1 VKGQVRGAAGGGALP
16 HPVPYQGSKRR
27 LVGAILGHLGGR
39 RFERLVEPFAGS
51 AAVSLAAASRGLARS
66 FVLGDT
72 LRPLVDLWRLL
83 LTDPG
88 ALADGY
94 EALWS
99 DPTDRDTQFAR
110 VREDFNREGGAA
122 RLLYLLARCVKNAP
136 RFNASG
142 AFNQSPD
149 RRRAGTDPRRMRR
162 SLRDAHGLL
171 AGRTAVFCDD
181 HRRTLSLARP
191 TDLVYLDPPWQGTSS
206 GRDRRYWAGLD
217 RASVVAMI
225 EDLNERNVPFLLS
238 YDGRLGDRDYGPPL
252 PAHLARRLDL
262 PAGRSSQA
270 TLLGRQDETVESLY
284 LSPLL

>member
-1 VKGQVRGAAGGGALP
+1 VQGQHRGALP
-16 HPVPYQGSKRR
+16 QPIPYQGSKRR
-27 LVGAILGHLGGR
+27 LGKAILATLGDR
-39 RFERLVEPFAGS
+39 RFDRLIEPFAGS
-51 AAVSLAAASRGLARS
+51 AAVSLLAASRGLARR

-72 LRPLVDLWRLL
+72 LGPLVDLWR
-83 LTDPG
+83 G
-88 ALADGY
+88 ILAGPEGLARDY

-136 RFNASG
+136 RFNAAG

-162 SLRDAHGLL
+162 SLLAAHRLL
-171 AGRTAVFCDD
+171 AGRAVVFCDE
-181 HRRTLSLARP
+181 HRRTLQLARP
-191 TDLVYLDPPWQGTSS
+191 TDLVYLDPPWQGTST
-206 GRDRRYWAGLD
+206 GRDRRYRDGLD
-217 RASVVAMI
+217 RASVIAAL
-225 EDLNERNVPFLLS
+225 EDLNARRIPFLLS
-238 YDGRLGDRDYGPPL
+238 YDGRLGDRDYGPSL

-262 PAGRSSQA
+262 LAGRSSQA